1 MQDDRKPGPTP
12 RRGRPRSFDLDAATA
27 SALSAFWTRGYEATT
42 VEDLVR
48 ATGLAPSS
56 LYAAFGS
63 KHGVLEAAL
72 ARYDRDREDLLAPL
86 ERGEAGLEDLR
97 LFFASVRADLTEAG
111 APGCF
116 MVNTATEVAPRDKRI
131 AAHAN
136 RHRERVRDG
145 IAAALTRAA
154 ALGELAPAGAEET
167 LGRARVVQAA
177 LFGVQV
183 AARAGATGEALATLG
198 ALESQV
204 GLWAQPAEAP
214 EGEGRR
220 GTARRKAAAKGG
232 AEAPGA

>member
-27 SALSAFWTRGYEATT
+27 SALSALWTRGYEATT

-63 KHGVLEAAL
+63 KRGVLEAAL

-97 LFFASVRADLTEAG
+97 LFFATVRTGLTRPG

-116 MVNTATEVAPRDKRI
+116 MVNTATEVAPRDERI
-131 AAHAN
+131 AVHAN
-136 RHRERVRDG
+136 RYRERVRDG

-154 ALGELAPAGAEET
+154 ALGEVAPAGAEEL

-183 AARAGATGEALATLG
+183 AARSGAVHEALATLG

-204 GLWAQPAEAP
+204 SRWAPLSAASP
-214 EGEGRR
+214 GGDGR
-220 GTARRKAAAKGG
+220 
-232 AEAPGA
+232 P